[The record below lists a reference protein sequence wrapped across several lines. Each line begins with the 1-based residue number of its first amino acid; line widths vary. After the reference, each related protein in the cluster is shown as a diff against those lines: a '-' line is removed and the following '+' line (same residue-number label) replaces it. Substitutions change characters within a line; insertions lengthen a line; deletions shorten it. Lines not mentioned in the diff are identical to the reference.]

1 MHILDIFVF
10 IALFPL
16 SGPVEMYLWCLDGCT
31 QKKGKAVKNNFHR
44 HTSSPKKCYNIHGLL
59 LSNLIGFSVCNVYT
73 RLQPRSS
80 HLLQLLF
87 FGAARLDNAFIFRKN
102 DREKSWQNVV
112 YLSFCLWGYVLFLF
126 CDPLSIKKVGHYVS
140 QMNVL
145 HGLAI
150 NEIQIQTFC
159 SRCLE
164 INDESM

>member
-1 MHILDIFVF
+1 MHSEDIFVF

-73 RLQPRSS
+73 RLQPISS

-87 FGAARLDNAFIFRKN
+87 FWGGEAWQCIHFPEKWQRKKLTKCGVFVFLLVGI
-102 DREKSWQNVV
+102 RTFFV
-112 YLSFCLWGYVLFLF
+112 LWPPIY
-126 CDPLSIKKVGHYVS
+126 
-140 QMNVL
+140 
-145 HGLAI
+145 
-150 NEIQIQTFC
+150 
-159 SRCLE
+159 
-164 INDESM
+164 